1 MSNII
6 LHIAAFIS
14 PEADKQP
21 KFAWGINYLELLN
34 IVNAIKAHYANK
46 LTANLWST
54 DLPNNFGMNYITNI
68 GGR

>member
-34 IVNAIKAHYANK
+34 IVNAIKAHYASK
-46 LTANLWST
+46 LTATL
-54 DLPNNFGMNYITNI
+54 
-68 GGR
+68 